1 MKKILIFL
9 SIFIFIIVL
18 ITCKKEEVTN
28 KEIITDKISVNYPYF
43 NNYHINSNILN
54 YINNCINTNYEKL
67 IMDYDYK
74 DNILT
79 FYKRSINDNIVNE
92 KTISFKVGKYTFK
105 KVNNSSLASIS
116 DVILNENDKSIKYI
130 ALTFDDG
137 PNYNTSKIID
147 TLNKYN
153 VKATFFV
160 LGKNIKDNELIL
172 KKMQL
177 SNMEIA
183 NHTYNHLLLTK
194 YDKDKIIKEITDT
207 SKLIYNSVGVYPTL
221 FRPSYGAVNKKIRS
235 ISPYPIIIWD
245 IDTLDWKYKNSKR
258 IANTVLSKVKDGDI
272 ILMHD
277 IYKSTL
283 NSLDLIIPTL
293 LNNNYKLVTVSELF
307 YYKNITL
314 ENGKVYGYARR

>member
-160 LGKNIKDNELIL
+160 LGKNTKDNELIL